1 MTSDKK
7 LEENRFF
14 AQYDIYH
21 NLNIQQNRL
30 LQEVVN
36 SLSLKLLKLRLEG

>member
-14 AQYDIYH
+14 AQCNIYH
-21 NLNIQQNRL
+21 NLNIQQYRL
-30 LQEVVN
+30 LQEIVN